1 MEKNKE
7 KSYDELVNLV
17 TSLQKEIKE
26 LSSEYEKLEN
36 ENDQLKLVIAM
47 KNARTFKP
55 KNESID
61 KEEIN
66 LFNYNEIEA
75 NASTSLKE
83 EARALETKKPR
94 KAKGKNHEGI
104 DFESM
109 VSETVIHEDSHC
121 DHDTHLISE
130 DVSYKA
136 EVKMDIKI
144 IKHIF
149 KTTKCDICQSMN
161 TPLRDFPF
169 NHSIATPSLV
179 SYIANEKFFMGT
191 PLYRQEQA
199 FLNAGFPISRVN
211 LSNYLMK
218 AAALIKPF
226 YAYLKHLLIHNEKH
240 VIQADETTLKV
251 IHVGNKA
258 KRDKSYVWI
267 YASSKDD
274 YPIYIYEY
282 RYSRSGAWPRDFLK
296 DYKGYLVVDDYPG
309 YNHIPNVTLQK
320 CFVHARRKFTD
331 IYKANKD
338 PKILAIIDLADKV
351 FEAERSFRDDKLSA
365 KEIHKRRNQEN
376 YLSLLDGYFIHLE
389 RTNYSPNSVTGKA
402 VAYSL
407 KLKRELKTYL
417 KSGHIPLDNNLAERG
432 IKPFVINRKNFLF
445 SNTEKGA
452 RASTILMSIITT
464 AKTNGLDTYKYL
476 AYLMDELY
484 KMNLYSNQLTIEQL
498 EKMKHLLPWK
508 EEIKSKFKVKE
519 VAR

>member
-1 MEKNKE
+1 MNKNKE
-7 KSYDELVNLV
+7 KSYDELRNLV
-17 TSLQKEIKE
+17 TSLQKEVKNLKE
-26 LSSEYEKLEN
+26 
-36 ENDQLKLVIAM
+36 ENDQLKLVMAM
-47 KNARTFKP
+47 NNARTFKA
-55 KNESID
+55 KSESID
-61 KEEIN
+61 KEALN
-66 LFNYNEIEA
+66 LFNYNEVEA
-75 NASTSLKE
+75 NASTSLGKE
-83 EARALETKKPR
+83 SRLLKNKKPR
-94 KAKGKNHEGI
+94 KAKGKNHEDI

-109 VSETVIHEDSHC
+109 VSETVIHEDSKCNHES
-121 DHDTHLISE
+121 HLISE
-130 DVSYKA
+130 DITYKA

-149 KTTKCDICQSMN
+149 KTTKCDICN
-161 TPLRDFPF
+161 KVTTPLRNFPF
-169 NHSIATPSLV
+169 SHSIATPSLV

-211 LSNYLMK
+211 LSNYLIK

-226 YAYLKHLLIHNEKH
+226 YTYLKHLLINNDKKVLH
-240 VIQADETTLKV
+240 ADETTLKV
-251 IHVGNKA
+251 INVGSKA
-258 KRDKSYVWI
+258 KRDKSYVWM
-267 YASSKDD
+267 YASSKYDN
-274 YPIYIYEY
+274 PIYIYEY
-282 RYSRSGAWPRDFLK
+282 RYSRSGAWPREFLK
-296 DYKGYLVVDDYPG
+296 DYKGYLVVDDYTG

-338 PKILAIIDLADKV
+338 PKLLEIIDLADKI
-351 FEAERSFRDDKLSA
+351 FEVERKFRDDKLSP
-365 KEIHKRRNQEN
+365 EDIYIRRNQKN
-376 YLSLLDGYFIHLE
+376 YLKLLDGYFNHLE
-389 RTNYSPNSVTGKA
+389 GRNYSPNSVTGKA

-407 KLKRELKTYL
+407 KLKSELKTYL
-417 KSGHIPLDNNLAERG
+417 KSGYIPMDNNLAERG

-484 KMNLYSNQLTIEQL
+484 KLDLYSSQLTIEQL
-498 EKMKHLLPWK
+498 EKMNHLLPWK
-508 EEIKSKFKVKE
+508 EEIKSMFKVKE